1 MSPPLTCRP
10 RDQLIALTHRF
21 PNAWALAEQFRQTR
35 GVEVP
40 DWPEFVFLPMAG
52 WYAILSGGGSNR
64 VPREQIGELP
74 RLAALGAWRVTQG
87 VYRFDPTLYADLVAT
102 PIKGDIPSEIL
113 YRLPEWCVY
122 IETPSL
128 TMPDGEAV
136 HGVWAHLE
144 DDHRHGHELRLLVDV
159 ESRSWAIPLHLGKW
173 SLEDAINRMLA
184 VDPVPGGNLF
194 ASAAKAQML
203 QIAAPVLSLL
213 LYLCTQADDVGDG
226 TRRPSRPQP
235 KRTKRGLR
243 LFPAER
249 VTTWDVGVRM
259 GAALRRAYA
268 ATEHSSGG
276 DTHASPRGH
285 IRGFHWHTFRLGPM
299 KTPEGDPIPAAL
311 RDFEVRWMPP
321 IPVNLASVDDLP
333 TTIKPVA
340 R

>member
-1 MSPPLTCRP
+1 MFSWAPDETYASENPVCDRGGWHGCRGLTPLQSQHRLVGARRP
-10 RDQLIALTHRF
+10 SARRHPTL
-21 PNAWALAEQFRQTR
+21 
-35 GVEVP
+35 
-40 DWPEFVFLPMAG
+40 
-52 WYAILSGGGSNR
+52 
-64 VPREQIGELP
+64 
-74 RLAALGAWRVTQG
+74 QG

-144 DDHRHGHELRLLVDV
+144 DDHRHGREVRLLVDV

-173 SLEDAINRMLA
+173 SLQEAIDRTLA
-184 VDPVPGGNLF
+184 VSPVPGGDLF
-194 ASAAKAQML
+194 ASAAKTQML

-226 TRRPSRPQP
+226 TKRPCRPQP

-249 VTTWDVGVRM
+249 VRSRAMPRVRQG
-259 GAALRRAYA
+259 GAAHQSVPVEHDWTLHQRGLHTNRPSAGRRPR
-268 ATEHSSGG
+268 
-276 DTHASPRGH
+276 ASRVPRRH
-285 IRGFHWHTFRLGPM
+285 GF
-299 KTPEGDPIPAAL
+299 A
-311 RDFEVRWMPP
+311 
-321 IPVNLASVDDLP
+321 
-333 TTIKPVA
+333 
-340 R
+340 